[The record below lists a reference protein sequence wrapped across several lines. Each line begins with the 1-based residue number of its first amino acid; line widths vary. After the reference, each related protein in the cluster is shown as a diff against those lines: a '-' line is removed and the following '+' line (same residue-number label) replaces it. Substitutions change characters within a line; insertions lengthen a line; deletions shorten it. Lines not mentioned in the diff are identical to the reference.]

1 MSDHF
6 TLAFPMVEGIL
17 IEISAVHHQFTI
29 DFIQNFSS
37 PVYLEVFLKELEQNR
52 ISYRFQGEKP
62 LCIPGI
68 ALPWLEDKQRMDRS
82 CI

>member
-17 IEISAVHHQFTI
+17 IEISAVHHQFTL

-68 ALPWLEDKQRMDRS
+68 VLPWLEDKQRMDRS